1 MIEIV
6 FITLVLMAA
15 VSLGFAIMECFLM
28 SLRFLAGR
36 ARRRRL
42 ERRLEEIRNEWRRP
56 E

>member
-1 MIEIV
+1 MIETV
-6 FITLVLMAA
+6 FIALVLMAA

-36 ARRRRL
+36 ARRRAL
-42 ERRLEEIRNEWRRP
+42 ERRLKEIRDERRP